1 MLDLNSIFSMREQM
15 LPQEGFVGFLL
26 NHWLGIAVAL
36 MILGFLL
43 DQVLYV
49 VRYRPQDKWMDRIKA
64 ISKFKYKAEDFEI
77 PEQTPGPVTEGAA
90 VHDADAPVIRRGG
103 AKYAPV
109 AAKEPME
116 AYDEEPYAEQDDDAP
131 MVVRAPARPVR
142 ARSAEPDTRR
152 GID

>member
-26 NHWLGIAVAL
+26 NHWLKVAIAL
-36 MILGFLL
+36 MILGFVI

-49 VRYRPQDKWMDRIKA
+49 VRCRPQDKWKQRIRA
-64 ISKFKYKAEDFEI
+64 IRNFKNKQEN
-77 PEQTPGPVTEGAA
+77 PVIHESMMTVTTERTT
-90 VHDADAPVIRRGG
+90 VQDVDAPVIRRGG

-116 AYDEEPYAEQDDDAP
+116 VYDEEPYAEQDDDAP

-152 GID
+152 GND